1 MSSKNGVGL
10 VFAYRHNPNRNV
22 DVCIS
27 SLRSWKNLNPDKIY
41 FVDGTYGPT
50 VELPEDL
57 EDIQHIKVPYDG
69 DFNLSF
75 LRNVGMRRCIEDGL
89 QYVQLMDTDLFPA
102 TIDYFE
108 ECKRLAEQGFDFIM
122 PFVVDSPREFP
133 DDATFGTDEYQSF
146 ISVNPSYTARSVH
159 SYSTTFQKID
169 VCKKLRGF
177 DEKYSVW
184 GGEDDDYHYR
194 VITAGCKIARLPV
207 GQHFLVHSFHV
218 RDTHKRAHANGAY
231 SNNIK
236 RLNLTRA
243 GKLPLVR
250 NSEKWGLLEVPGV
263 CAVGE

>member
-27 SLRSWKNLNPDKIY
+27 SIRAWKHLQPEKIY
-41 FVDGTYGPT
+41 FVDGTVGDT
-50 VELPEDL
+50 ISLPDDL
-57 EDIQHIKVPYDG
+57 KDVQHIKVPYDG

-75 LRNVGMRRCIEDGL
+75 LRNVGMRKCIEDGIR
-89 QYVQLMDTDLFPA
+89 YIQLMDADVFPSR
-102 TIDYFE
+102 IDYFE
-108 ECKRLAEQGFDFIM
+108 ECSRLAEQGFDFIM
-122 PFVVDSPREFP
+122 PFRLESPREFP
-133 DDATFGTDEYQSF
+133 DDAAFGTDEYRSF
-146 ISVNPSYTARSVH
+146 ISINPTYTSNSVH

-184 GGEDDDYHYR
+184 GGEDDDYYFR
-194 VITAGCKIARLPV
+194 VIAAGYKIARLPMD
-207 GQHFLVHSFHV
+207 QHFIVHSFHI
-218 RDTHKRAHANGAY
+218 RDTHKKAHASGAY
-231 SNNIK
+231 ANNVK
-236 RLNLTRA
+236 RLNLTRV

-250 NSEKWGLLEVPGV
+250 NNEQWGHTKLPGV